1 MDKVSAFGKNFTA
14 SFTPFAART
23 QQYVKEQ
30 LGQAEDKTQL
40 PPDYIELEKRVDALK
55 QVHQK
60 MLQVTSQYSHEA
72 YDYPANIKESFGD
85 LGRTVSEKVHL
96 LSTATSPAEAQAA
109 LTAPPSAKPQPKT
122 FNHAIARAS
131 LASSQLLQQQNS
143 GTGEDPLAMALEKY
157 ALASERVGEARLAQD
172 SQIQSRFLAGWST
185 TLNTNLMFATRA
197 RKSVE
202 NSRLMLDAAKAK
214 AKNGGWRLP
223 GQKGADHDGEEASE
237 DARVEIE
244 QAEDEF
250 VGQTE
255 EAVGVM
261 KNVLDTP
268 EPLRNLADLIAA
280 QLEYHKK
287 AYEILSELAPVVD
300 GLQVEQEA
308 SYRKSRDG
316 A

>member
-1 MDKVSAFGKNFTA
+1 MSDS
-14 SFTPFAART
+14 
-23 QQYVKEQ
+23 
-30 LGQAEDKTQL
+30 L
-40 PPDYIELEKRVDALK
+40 PC
-55 QVHQK
+55 
-60 MLQVTSQYSHEA
+60 SNQYSHEA

-109 LTAPPSAKPQPKT
+109 FTAPPSAKPQPKT
-122 FNHAIARAS
+122 FNHAIARAA
-131 LASSQLLQQQNS
+131 LASSQLLQQQHS
-143 GTGEDPLAMALEKY
+143 GTGEDPLATALEKY

-202 NSRLMLDAAKAK
+202 NSRLLLDAAKAK
-214 AKNGGWRLP
+214 SKGSGWKLP
-223 GQKGADHDGEEASE
+223 GQAPKADGRDDEIASE
-237 DARVEIE
+237 EARVEIE

-261 KNVLDTP
+261 KNACFLHPLVLPQLTTA
-268 EPLRNLADLIAA
+268 RSLIP
-280 QLEYHKK
+280 QN
-287 AYEILSELAPVVD
+287 LSETLPT
-300 GLQVEQEA
+300 
-308 SYRKSRDG
+308 
-316 A
+316 

>member
-1 MDKVSAFGKNFTA
+1 LF
-14 SFTPFAART
+14 R
-23 QQYVKEQ
+23 
-30 LGQAEDKTQL
+30 
-40 PPDYIELEKRVDALK
+40 R
-55 QVHQK
+55 
-60 MLQVTSQYSHEA
+60 SQYSHEA

-96 LSTATSPAEAQAA
+96 LSTATTPAEAQAA

-131 LASSQLLQQQNS
+131 LASSQLLQQQYA
-143 GTGEDPLAMALEKY
+143 GTGEDPLATALEKY

-197 RKSVE
+197 RKGVE
-202 NSRLMLDAAKAK
+202 NSRLLLDAAKAK
-214 AKNGGWRLP
+214 AKNPGWHLP
-223 GQKGADHDGEEASE
+223 GQQTKPSDHDGDEASE
-237 DARVEIE
+237 EARVEIE

-261 KNVLDTP
+261 KNV
-268 EPLRNLADLIAA
+268 RIDLGSNDG
-280 QLEYHKK
+280 QLNQH
-287 AYEILSELAPVVD
+287 I
-300 GLQVEQEA
+300 
-308 SYRKSRDG
+308 
-316 A
+316 